1 MDELDLPTGWRW
13 VLGEEANQC
22 ELRLREN
29 MVASHPLFT
38 IPTSCLAQ
46 LRDTDEFLFMV
57 DGQPGTPLLA
67 ILQLNVNPGESA
79 HCSSDR
85 MFNKFVDFRKGWRR
99 ILERQPLEPNP

>member
-13 VLGEEANQC
+13 VLGEEADQC

-38 IPTSCLAQ
+38 VPTTCLAR
-46 LRDTDEFLFMV
+46 LEDTNEFLFMI

-67 ILQLNVNPGESA
+67 ILQLNTNSA
-79 HCSSDR
+79 DNAPCSSER
-85 MFNKFVDFRKGWRR
+85 MFNKFADFRQGWRR
-99 ILERQPLEPNP
+99 ILDREPSEPTV